1 MDKSSNDIFRFVFLI
16 LLAVVLPL
24 FLIPI
29 VKMSGYSEII
39 EEIAKAL
46 IIFFVILGFSTFRKK
61 IGGVIIFGF
70 LFALSESIFYM
81 NNIFQLGNFDIFW
94 QRLILTIPL
103 HIITALIILLPALK
117 NKSLIF
123 IGLFAAIGIHLL
135 FNLLI

>member
-1 MDKSSNDIFRFVFLI
+1 MDKSSGDIFRFVFLT

-29 VKMSGYSEII
+29 VKMSGYAEII
-39 EEIAKAL
+39 EEITKAV

-94 QRLILTIPL
+94 QRLILTTPL
-103 HIITALIILLPALK
+103 HIITSIIILLPALK
-117 NKSLIF
+117 NRFLIF
-123 IGLFAAIGIHLL
+123 IGLFIAFVIHLL
-135 FNLLI
+135 FNILI